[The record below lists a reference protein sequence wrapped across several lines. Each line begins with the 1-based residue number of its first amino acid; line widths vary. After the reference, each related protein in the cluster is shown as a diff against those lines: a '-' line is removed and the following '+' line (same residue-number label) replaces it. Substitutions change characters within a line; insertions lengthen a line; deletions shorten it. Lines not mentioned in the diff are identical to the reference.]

1 MDNNNI
7 IEDVKLL
14 ITKISYASSA
24 GNFFIYQIAPLN
36 DNAQLIKKHPKYHTR
51 SIIATK
57 EWAVGTELHLDIAE
71 EYNSRRQEIEYK
83 VHRIIYDYPKDA
95 NGQWD
100 FLQRFCNNNS
110 YKNIFAVINKNIT
123 NKNILI
129 LDKLTDYDPDFQKA
143 IALKL
148 RKHDQERFPDFVNN
162 LLQYKSAAAFIDNLP
177 SDVADLLT
185 DNKADKLANLV
196 PGDAK
201 RSATVF
207 LENPYLAMKID
218 GFGFKTVDQIRQQLA
233 NLYPDNQ
240 DYAADSPERLY
251 YGAYEVINNRTLKN
265 GDTYLTLPE
274 FKIAMTE
281 DLGINAETVDF
292 FISSGQYQQTKNRE
306 YFAIAINHNLVST
319 VAMYQAEKM
328 IYDYCTGLQHEQP
341 AKPIADYDQKLSAFL
356 TKEDAVLTDEQEK
369 LMHMVNQ
376 HQINLLVGPGGVGK
390 TWLVGKLIKF
400 VQTKLKWNVLLTA
413 PTGKASQVLAKFTH
427 YNAQTIHSA
436 FNLYDDHSTP
446 QLDHYYDLLVIDEF
460 SMVDSQLMSKVVKAI
475 SKYPTMR
482 VLMVG
487 DEFQLPSVGAGNL
500 LHDFIEYHLVSVC
513 RLSKVF
519 RAEDETGGITKLSQE
534 LRHGFTSLTNNNN
547 KMYAVGNDLAVQN
560 ITDPDNLH
568 RRVLQIYQH
577 LLDENYDPSDIM
589 VLAPKNKGLTEQLQY
604 NLDLQALIRKKEH
617 ADPNDI
623 CFSRNIYGYP
633 TNFYQNDLIMINRNR
648 EYPVSD
654 NPNQL
659 VLSNG
664 PQTGLHNGD
673 IGRIVD
679 IGMYAMIVKITGHK
693 KKVYI
698 AQNDLGDVT
707 LAYAFT
713 IHKSQGSQAPAGII
727 SISTGDYYMLNA
739 NLLYTGV
746 SRFEQKLYLVGDLKQ
761 VRARSRKFINRTR
774 KTLLSWFCQNINLV
788 F

>member
-57 EWAVGTELHLDIAE
+57 EWAVGTELHLDVAE

-306 YFAIAINHNLVST
+306 YFAIAINNNLVST

-460 SMVDSQLMSKVVKAI
+460 SMVDSQLMAKVVKAI

-648 EYPVSD
+648 EYPISD

>member
-36 DNAQLIKKHPKYHTR
+36 DNAQLIKKHPIYHTR

-83 VHRIIYDYPKDA
+83 IHRIIYDYPKDA

-306 YFAIAINHNLVST
+306 YFAIAINNNLVST

-341 AKPIADYDQKLSAFL
+341 AKPIADYDQKLNAFL
-356 TKEDAVLTDEQEK
+356 IKEDATLTDEQEK

-436 FNLYDDHSTP
+436 FNLYDDHSSP

-460 SMVDSQLMSKVVKAI
+460 SMVDSQLMAKVVKAI

-659 VLSNG
+659 VLSDG
-664 PQTGLHNGD
+664 SQTGLHNGD

>member
-1 MDNNNI
+1 MDNNI

-36 DNAQLIKKHPKYHTR
+36 ENAQMIKKHPIYHTR
-51 SIIATK
+51 SIISTK
-57 EWAVGTELHLDIAE
+57 EWAVGTELHLDISQ

-95 NGQWD
+95 NGQWE

-129 LDKLTDYDPDFQKA
+129 LDKLTDYDPNFQRA

-148 RKHDQERFPDFVNN
+148 RKHDQERFPDFVTN
-162 LLQYKSAAAFIDNLP
+162 LLAYKSAAAFIDNLP
-177 SDVADLLT
+177 SDVANLLT
-185 DNKADKLANLV
+185 DNKADKLADLV

-201 RSATVF
+201 KSATVF

-240 DYAADSPERLY
+240 DYAPDSPERLY

-281 DLGINAETVDF
+281 DLGINAETVDY

-306 YFAIAINHNLVST
+306 YFAIAINNNLVST
-319 VAMYQAEKM
+319 VAMYHAEKL
-328 IYDYCTGLQHEQP
+328 IYDYCTSLQHEQP
-341 AKPIADYDQKLSAFL
+341 AKPIANYDQKLTSFL
-356 TKEDAVLTDEQEK
+356 NKEGAELTNEQEK
-369 LMHMVNQ
+369 LMHMINE

-390 TWLVGKLIKF
+390 TWLVGKLIEF
-400 VQTKLKWNVLLTA
+400 VRTELKWNVLLTA
-413 PTGKASQVLAKFTH
+413 PTGKASQVLAKFTN

-436 FNLYDDHSTP
+436 FNLYDEHSKP
-446 QLDHYYDLLVIDEF
+446 ELDHYYDLLVIDEF
-460 SMVDSQLMSKVVKAI
+460 SMVDSQLMAKVVSAI
-475 SKYPTMR
+475 QKYPTMR

-500 LHDFIEYHLVSVC
+500 LHDFIQYQLVNVC

-534 LRHGFTSLTNNNN
+534 LRHGYTSLTNNNN
-547 KMYAVGNDLAVQN
+547 KMYAIGNDLAVQN
-560 ITDPDNLH
+560 ITDADSLH

-604 NLDLQALIRKKEH
+604 NLDLQALIRNKQN

-648 EYPVSD
+648 EYPVAN

-659 VLSNG
+659 LLSDS
-664 PQTGLHNGD
+664 PQTSLHNGD
-673 IGRIVD
+673 IGQIVD

-693 KKVYI
+693 HHVYI
-698 AQNDLGDVT
+698 AQNDLSDVT

-727 SISTGDYYMLNA
+727 SISSGDYYMLNA

-761 VRARSRKFINRTR
+761 VRARSRKFINHTR
-774 KTLLSWFCQNINLV
+774 KTLLSWFCNNINLV